1 MKSNNHFRH
10 GGLTSAMLA
19 VILLILVAMAAIW
32 LIPSL
37 RERVFGRDAISP
49 GQLTDASKHAEP
61 TATTTTK
68 DAVNPQVGTITAVRA
83 KEGMPTFCLFN
94 LEKNASVAVGAK
106 LDVLHAG
113 QAVATLL
120 VESLTEDG
128 KGATARVMT
137 GAAPVVGDTV
147 MLKP

>member
-10 GGLTSAMLA
+10 GGVTSAMLA

-37 RERVFGRDAISP
+37 REQVFGREAISP
-49 GQLTDASKHAEP
+49 GQLTDASKNAES
-61 TATTTTK
+61 TATTTK
-68 DAVNPQVGTITAVRA
+68 DAINPQVGTITSVRA

-106 LDVLHAG
+106 LDVVHAG